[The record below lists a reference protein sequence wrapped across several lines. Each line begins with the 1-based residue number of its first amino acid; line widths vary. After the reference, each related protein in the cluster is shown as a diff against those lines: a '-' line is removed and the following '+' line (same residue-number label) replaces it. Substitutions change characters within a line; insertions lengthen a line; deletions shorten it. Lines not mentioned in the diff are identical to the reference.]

1 MIRQWKLR
9 TKSGKVVS
17 WCPRQE
23 SNLRFLLRREVSYP
37 LYDEDGSFLA
47 NNRAIRSGTPLS
59 GDIAGPDFQVRLA
72 GIGPTTF
79 WTATRRSIH

>member
-1 MIRQWKLR
+1 MHNIAVDFRQLFQGVLGRSRTYVSSFGGRCLIRYTTR
-9 TKSGKVVS
+9 TS
-17 WCPRQE
+17 WFPQK
-23 SNLRFLLRREVSYP
+23 
-37 LYDEDGSFLA
+37 
-47 NNRAIRSGTPLS
+47 NRAIRSGTLLR